1 MIQVCEVNDHRMY
14 VVISGQH
21 EIVMDGIA
29 RQGGMDA
36 ADVIG
41 HALNMVLRH
50 DKHNLLLKGIA
61 NVMERENGGLGR
73 R

>member
-1 MIQVCEVNDHRMY
+1 MIKVCEVGDDRFT
-14 VVISGQH
+14 VTVFGQH
-21 EIVMDGIA
+21 QTVMDGIA
-29 RQGGMDA
+29 KQGGMDA

-61 NVMERENGGLGR
+61 NVMERKDG
-73 R
+73 

>member
-1 MIQVCEVNDHRMY
+1 MIRVCEVHDDRHY
-14 VVISGQH
+14 VVVSGQH
-21 EIVMDGIA
+21 KIVMDGIA

-61 NVMERENGGLGR
+61 NVMEG
-73 R
+73 

>member
-1 MIQVCEVNDHRMY
+1 MIEVCEVSDDRMY
-14 VVISGQH
+14 VVVGGQH
-21 EIVMDGIA
+21 KIVMDGIA

-61 NVMERENGGLGR
+61 NVMERKDG
-73 R
+73 